1 MTTITALNV
10 RLGMDVSNFSE
21 GANLAKGEVSKVA
34 TIMRQSVPPAE
45 KFKQEL
51 GLLNRAFSESGKKS
65 VEYANAVEHLKR
77 KHEQA
82 APAIRDVT
90 KASKEAGVSSSSA
103 IASIKGMAAAYLS
116 VQTVAKS
123 INLAS
128 QVEDATIA
136 FEVLTGSAKDGQLLF
151 EQIRKFAAES
161 PVTFSNAADATKTM
175 MSFGVAAQDVQ
186 KNLQMLSDVTGGN
199 NDRFKMLSLAFSQ
212 TTAAGRLMGQDLLQ
226 MINAGFNP
234 LQQISKTTGE
244 TMIELKKRMEDGGI
258 SSQEVRQAF
267 EDATSAGGMFHG
279 MTERLAGT
287 VSGKLNIALSDLEQ
301 KAASAGQ
308 AMGPLLIQLLD
319 TFTRLK
325 PILDAVI
332 NLIDGIS
339 QGLGFAI
346 AVVTDLINSV
356 KNFTVD
362 TTEMNKFLDLLEQ
375 REREAAFEKE
385 KRTHEEFQQK
395 KTVVNEVA
403 SAERKA
409 AEQAHDSQMK
419 AIEDQKKAK
428 DDWFKEQ
435 KQKYKDEQQM
445 YKKAAEDR
453 KKEREQAARQVEEQ
467 FQRDMETARKAA
479 MDYFAQ
485 QEEKNKQRRADVA
498 AGPGAGM
505 EVGSAE
511 AAKFSA
517 DQINRQMSVA
527 AVPDQPTPG
536 EVQIAWKAEQLFKE
550 QQAANALATRQI
562 AIMDSLLR
570 EAKENG
576 FRRIR

>member
-1 MTTITALNV
+1 
-10 RLGMDVSNFSE
+10 
-21 GANLAKGEVSKVA
+21 
-34 TIMRQSVPPAE
+34 
-45 KFKQEL
+45 
-51 GLLNRAFSESGKKS
+51 
-65 VEYANAVEHLKR
+65 
-77 KHEQA
+77 
-82 APAIRDVT
+82 
-90 KASKEAGVSSSSA
+90 
-103 IASIKGMAAAYLS
+103 
-116 VQTVAKS
+116 
-123 INLAS
+123 
-128 QVEDATIA
+128 
-136 FEVLTGSAKDGQLLF
+136 
-151 EQIRKFAAES
+151 
-161 PVTFSNAADATKTM
+161 
-175 MSFGVAAQDVQ
+175 
-186 KNLQMLSDVTGGN
+186 
-199 NDRFKMLSLAFSQ
+199 
-212 TTAAGRLMGQDLLQ
+212 MGQDLLQ

-244 TMIELKKRMEDGGI
+244 SMIELKKRMEDGGI

-279 MTERLAGT
+279 MTDRLAET

-356 KNFTVD
+356 TNFTVD

-375 REREAAFEKE
+375 REREAEAAKH
-385 KRTHEEFQQK
+385 KAINEEFQQK
-395 KTVVNEVA
+395 AAAVNHVA
-403 SAERKA
+403 IAERKA
-409 AEQAHDSQMK
+409 AEQLAEARAKH
-419 AIEDQKKAK
+419 IEDQKKAAEDAIK
-428 DDWFKEQ
+428 QQQKNIEKE
-435 KQKYKDEQQM
+435 KAARLKAIEDA
-445 YKKAAEDR
+445 KKAQERAAQQAE
-453 KKEREQAARQVEEQ
+453 ET

-517 DQINRQMSVA
+517 DQINRQISVA

-536 EVQIAWKAEQLFKE
+536 EAQIAWKAEQLFKE